1 MTKKLNYWCFI
12 ILALIGG
19 FFGLQEFYRG
29 DTELGILAIMLCWT
43 FIPALVAF
51 IEALVWL
58 FKGPDEFNLKYNLN
72 KDEQ

>member
-1 MTKKLNYWCFI
+1 MTKKLNYWCFL

-19 FFGLQEFYRG
+19 FIGLQEFYRRREG
-29 DTELGILAIMLCWT
+29 LGILAVIFCWT
-43 FIPALVAF
+43 FIPFIVAT

-58 FKGPDEFNLKYNLN
+58 FKGPDEFDLKYNLN